1 VGAHVSGNREAD
13 DEPEAAGG
21 RVGFSN
27 HQEIECRRVD
37 LERAGGFV
45 EAKAQFSG
53 AAALLSIFVVLAACK
68 LAQSVIEP
76 VVFALFVIAIV
87 WPLANALQKRVPGW
101 AALLL
106 TVTISLICVSA
117 LFWMIGWGGH
127 QVAEWTTANLDR
139 AEEVLVSSTSWL
151 EEHDIYVMSMIKEN
165 VNPSA
170 IIQLL
175 HAVAARVNTALAFS
189 FIVLLFVVMGLAE
202 TPATREKIA
211 ASLDQD
217 TTRRLLA
224 AAKEISEKF
233 QKYMLVRTVASIAT
247 GVATW
252 GFIKLLGLQLAA
264 AWGVLA
270 FALNYLPYIGSLIVT
285 VLPPVTAFVETGSP
299 ETALLVLVC
308 LMVIQFFIG
317 SYLEPV
323 FSGSALAISPSVV
336 MFSVLL
342 WSYIWGLLGA
352 FLGVPIAI
360 ATLTL
365 CEKFPSTH
373 WIAEIFS
380 GEPSKDSKSAGLS
393 A

>member
-1 VGAHVSGNREAD
+1 ME
-13 DEPEAAGG
+13 E
-21 RVGFSN
+21 
-27 HQEIECRRVD
+27 
-37 LERAGGFV
+37 
-45 EAKAQFSG
+45 KARFSG
-53 AAALLSIFVVLAACK
+53 ASALLSIFVVLAACK
-68 LAQSVIEP
+68 LGQSVIEP

-87 WPLANALQKRVPGW
+87 WPLASALQTRLPGW

-106 TVTISLICVSA
+106 TVAISLSSVSA

-165 VNPSA
+165 INPAAMIGLAHA
-170 IIQLL
+170 IAL
-175 HAVAARVNTALAFS
+175 RVNTALAFS
-189 FIVLLFVVMGLAE
+189 FIVLLFVVIGLAE
-202 TPATREKIA
+202 TPAAREKIA

-224 AAKEISEKF
+224 AGKDISAKF
-233 QKYMLVRTVASIAT
+233 QKYMLVRTIASIAT

-252 GFIKLLGLQLAA
+252 LFIKLLGLQLAA

-285 VLPPVTAFVETGSP
+285 ILPAVTAFIETGSP
-299 ETALLVLVC
+299 ETAFLVLACLLV
-308 LMVIQFFIG
+308 MQFVIG

-342 WSYIWGLLGA
+342 WTYIWGMLGA
-352 FLGVPIAI
+352 FLGVPLAI
-360 ATLTL
+360 ATLAV
-365 CEKFPSTH
+365 CDKFPSTR
-373 WIAEIFS
+373 WISEIFS
-380 GEPSKDSKSAGLS
+380 GESSKDPERARLS

>member
-1 VGAHVSGNREAD
+1 
-13 DEPEAAGG
+13 
-21 RVGFSN
+21 
-27 HQEIECRRVD
+27 
-37 LERAGGFV
+37 
-45 EAKAQFSG
+45 
-53 AAALLSIFVVLAACK
+53 
-68 LAQSVIEP
+68 
-76 VVFALFVIAIV
+76 
-87 WPLANALQKRVPGW
+87 
-101 AALLL
+101 
-106 TVTISLICVSA
+106 
-117 LFWMIGWGGH
+117 MIGWGGH
-127 QVAEWTTANLDR
+127 QVAEWITANIDR

-151 EEHDIYVMSMIKEN
+151 EVHDIYVMSMIKEN

-170 IIQLL
+170 VIGLL
-175 HAVAARVNTALAFS
+175 HAIALRVNTALAFS

-217 TTRRLLA
+217 TTRRLLEA
-224 AAKEISEKF
+224 GKEICDKF
-233 QKYMLVRTVASIAT
+233 QKYMLVRTIASIAT

-252 GFIKLLGLQLAA
+252 AFIKLLGLQLAA

-285 VLPPVTAFVETGSP
+285 VLPAVTAFIETGSP
-299 ETALLVLVC
+299 ETALFVLAG
-308 LMVIQFFIG
+308 LMILQFFIG

-323 FSGSALAISPSVV
+323 FSGSALSMSPSMV

-352 FLGVPIAI
+352 FLGVPLAI

-365 CEKFPSTH
+365 CEKFPSTR

-380 GEPSKDSKSAGLS
+380 GQSPKESKADHLPV
-393 A
+393 

>member
-1 VGAHVSGNREAD
+1 
-13 DEPEAAGG
+13 
-21 RVGFSN
+21 
-27 HQEIECRRVD
+27 
-37 LERAGGFV
+37 V
-45 EAKAQFSG
+45 EEKAQFSG
-53 AAALLSIFVVLAACK
+53 ASMLLSIFVVLAACK
-68 LAQSVIEP
+68 LGQSVIEP

-87 WPLANALQKRVPGW
+87 WPLANALQKRIPGW

-106 TVTISLICVSA
+106 TVVISLICVSA

-127 QVAEWTTANLDR
+127 QVAEWITANLDR

-170 IIQLL
+170 MIRLG
-175 HAVAARVNTALAFS
+175 HTVALRINTALAFS

-211 ASLDQD
+211 ASLDHD
-217 TTRRLLA
+217 TTQRLLSA
-224 AAKEISEKF
+224 GKEICDKF
-233 QKYMLVRTVASIAT
+233 QKYMLVRTIASIAT

-252 GFIKLLGLQLAA
+252 AFIKLLGLQLAA

-285 VLPPVTAFVETGSP
+285 VLPAVTAFIETGSP
-299 ETALLVLVC
+299 ETALLVLAG
-308 LMVIQFFIG
+308 LMILQFFIG

-323 FSGSALAISPSVV
+323 FSGSALSISPSMV

-352 FLGVPIAI
+352 FLGVPLAI

-365 CEKFPSTH
+365 CEKFPSTR
-373 WIAEIFS
+373 WISEIFS
-380 GEPSKDSKSAGLS
+380 GEPAKDSKPARLS

>member
-1 VGAHVSGNREAD
+1 
-13 DEPEAAGG
+13 
-21 RVGFSN
+21 
-27 HQEIECRRVD
+27 
-37 LERAGGFV
+37 
-45 EAKAQFSG
+45 
-53 AAALLSIFVVLAACK
+53 
-68 LAQSVIEP
+68 
-76 VVFALFVIAIV
+76 
-87 WPLANALQKRVPGW
+87 
-101 AALLL
+101 
-106 TVTISLICVSA
+106 
-117 LFWMIGWGGH
+117 MIGWGGH
-127 QVAEWTTANLDR
+127 QVAEWITANLDR

-170 IIQLL
+170 MIRLG
-175 HAVAARVNTALAFS
+175 HTVALRINTALAFS

-211 ASLDQD
+211 ASLDHD
-217 TTRRLLA
+217 TTQRLLSA
-224 AAKEISEKF
+224 GKEICDKF
-233 QKYMLVRTVASIAT
+233 QKYMLVRTIASIAT

-252 GFIKLLGLQLAA
+252 AFIKLLGLQLAA

-285 VLPPVTAFVETGSP
+285 VLPAVTAFIETGSP
-299 ETALLVLVC
+299 ETALLVLAG
-308 LMVIQFFIG
+308 LMILQFFIG

-323 FSGSALAISPSVV
+323 FSGSALSISPSMV

-352 FLGVPIAI
+352 FLGVPLAI

-365 CEKFPSTH
+365 CEKFPSTR
-373 WIAEIFS
+373 WISEIFS
-380 GEPSKDSKSAGLS
+380 GEPPKDSKPARLS